1 MHAFQRA
8 AVAAALASLIAGAA
22 IAQEKGVRINGAVRN
37 TTVANGSVNIAK
49 GVGTTARTTIG
60 SITDGARI
68 NGNLDMSVVANG
80 VVTSAGGVGTEAI
93 TSIGSVHEG
102 AEVSGSRSVIV
113 HTGQVINS
121 ADGIGLS
128 GEPSCVVI
136 GSIGEV
142 PGC

>member
-1 MHAFQRA
+1 
-8 AVAAALASLIAGAA
+8 
-22 IAQEKGVRINGAVRN
+22 
-37 TTVANGSVNIAK
+37 
-49 GVGTTARTTIG
+49 
-60 SITDGARI
+60 
-68 NGNLDMSVVANG
+68 

-121 ADGIGLS
+121 ADGIGLT